1 MDAIRIQRKIA
12 VISSLEELFP
22 PRGTEGG
29 KGKNG
34 ASDIQKA
41 VKRTE
46 AVV

>member
-29 KGKNG
+29 ERKKWSERHPEG
-34 ASDIQKA
+34 
-41 VKRTE
+41 R
-46 AVV
+46 